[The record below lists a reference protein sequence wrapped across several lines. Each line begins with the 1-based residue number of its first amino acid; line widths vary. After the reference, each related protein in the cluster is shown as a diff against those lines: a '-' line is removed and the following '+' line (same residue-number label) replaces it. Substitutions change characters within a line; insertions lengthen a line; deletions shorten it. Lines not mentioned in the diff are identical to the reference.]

1 MAGETGATSGTRMK
15 LRDLATTIRSKNA
28 GVDHVTFDIIFREPR
43 YYEAAKRSE
52 ALSPERVAALYR
64 IPVEDVVSFVAFDP
78 AQAIKF
84 TIRRRRPAGS
94 PGEPDPFGSQMYP
107 PLFGIEIPIDD
118 VS

>member
-1 MAGETGATSGTRMK
+1 MAGETGTTMK
-15 LRDLATTIRSKNA
+15 LRDMATTIRSKNA

-52 ALSPERVAALYR
+52 ALTPQRIAELYR

-94 PGEPDPFGSQMYP
+94 PGEPDTFGSQMYP
-107 PLFGIEIPIDD
+107 PLFGIEIAVDD
-118 VS
+118 AD